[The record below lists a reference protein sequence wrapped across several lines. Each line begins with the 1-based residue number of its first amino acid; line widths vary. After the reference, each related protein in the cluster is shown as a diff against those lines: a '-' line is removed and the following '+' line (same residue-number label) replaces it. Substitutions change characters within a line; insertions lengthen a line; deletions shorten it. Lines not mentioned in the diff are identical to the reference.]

1 MPARP
6 QRRRPP
12 QERQVFGL
20 TILHPS
26 HPEVQRLQHDT
37 ARPGLHGHKVW
48 PASFVLLDYLHQR
61 GVAPQARVLELGCG
75 WGLVGIACAK
85 TFQAQVTGLDADAAV
100 FPYLQLHAQRN
111 GVHLATRHGT
121 FADLTPGPR
130 GVRADRGG
138 RHLLLG
144 GLVDPLYQVVRRGV
158 AVGVADILLAD
169 LVGPRLTSSVHGV
182 CSTATP
188 RCSPGRRRHPSGK
201 AAGFSGWSALP
212 RPQWAA
218 RRVGSPQR
226 HRRRSWPRTVTT
238 VRGGQHGAVRHQ
250 EAGGSLTGR
259 PVSTLRSQTGIGMG
273 QGIGALAAAD
283 SVGIDHARNLVPC
296 CGVVLPRRRSRCAPC
311 CPTRPGAATRS
322 GRRRR
327 GVTVEATARPVTAIA
342 RVVCHCR
349 GRVGSRGAVPTRGK
363 TDDARL
369 M

>member
-26 HPEVQRLQHDT
+26 HPEVQRLQHGT

-61 GVAPQARVLELGCG
+61 GVAPQARVLGLLWLGPGGHRLCQNVPGPGDGARCRRRGVSVSPAARPAQWGPPRHPARHLCG
-75 WGLVGIACAK
+75 
-85 TFQAQVTGLDADAAV
+85 
-100 FPYLQLHAQRN
+100 PH
-111 GVHLATRHGT
+111 
-121 FADLTPGPR
+121 PGPR
-130 GVRADRGG
+130 GVRADRGPTSALG
-138 RHLLLG
+138 RSSWTPCTRWYAG
-144 GLVDPLYQVVRRGV
+144 ASPRGWRTSCWR
-158 AVGVADILLAD
+158 IP
-169 LVGPRLTSSVHGV
+169 VGPRSASLVHGV

-188 RCSPGRRRHPSGK
+188 RCWPGRRRHPSGK

-238 VRGGQHGAVRHQ
+238 VRGGQHGAVRRQ
-250 EAGGSLTGR
+250 EERGSLTGR
-259 PVSTLRSQTGIGMG
+259 PVSTLRSQTGRAMG

-283 SVGIDHARNLVPC
+283 SVGIDHARIRAL
-296 CGVVLPRRRSRCAPC
+296 LRRRPAQASI
-311 CPTRPGAATRS
+311 TLRPLLPHTAGCRDALWEAKRGVTS
-322 GRRRR
+322 RRRR
-327 GVTVEATARPVTAIA
+327 G
-342 RVVCHCR
+342 
-349 GRVGSRGAVPTRGK
+349 
-363 TDDARL
+363 L
-369 M
+369 